1 VRQISG
7 LFFYYIAAED
17 PNLFLPMRK
26 RQKLSDSK
34 PQATWITVG
43 TIGLF
48 FFIFGFVTW
57 LNGILIPYLKISCEL
72 NHFESYLVAFA
83 FYVAYVIMAIPSS
96 WVLKRTGLK
105 KGMMYGLFIMAA
117 GALFFIPAAFTR
129 TYFLFLS
136 GLFIMG
142 TGLAIMQT
150 AANPYITILGPIE
163 SAAQRISIMG
173 ICNKSAGVIAT
184 FLFGVMALSDGD
196 ALLAHLRTL
205 DDLQRAI
212 ALDELASRVIIPY
225 LGMAA
230 ILVVIGILIKL
241 SGLPE
246 IDPNVQNSAE
256 DDVYYAS
263 RTSIFQFPFL
273 LLGVIAIFCD
283 VGLEIVA
290 GDTIISYGLSQGI
303 PISIA
308 KHFTS
313 MTMMA
318 SILGYTLG
326 VIAIP
331 RFISQ
336 STALRICAVLGI
348 ILTIAAIASPRLI
361 SVVFV
366 ALLGMANSLIWPSVW
381 PLAIE
386 GLGRFTRIGSSLLIM
401 GNLGGALVPLLYGRL
416 ADVINP
422 QQAYLIV
429 IPCYLF
435 ILYYAMA
442 GHKIGKRVKVVPEP
456 V

>member
-1 VRQISG
+1 MIDKHNSV
-7 LFFYYIAAED
+7 
-17 PNLFLPMRK
+17 K
-26 RQKLSDSK
+26 RPAQES
-34 PQATWITVG
+34 WITVG

-72 NHFESYLVAFA
+72 NHFESYLVAFS

-96 WVLKRTGLK
+96 WLLKRTGLK
-105 KGMMYGLFIMAA
+105 MGMMLGLFVMAG
-117 GALFFIPAAFTR
+117 GALFFIPAAMTR
-129 TYFLFLS
+129 TYSLFLS

-142 TGLAIMQT
+142 TGLAILQT
-150 AANPYITILGPIE
+150 AANPYITMLGPIE

-184 FLFGVMALSDGD
+184 FLFGVMALKNGD
-196 ALLAHLRTL
+196 ALLANLKTMDVAQKAAAL
-205 DDLQRAI
+205 NDLA
-212 ALDELASRVIIPY
+212 ARVIIPY
-225 LGMAA
+225 LAMAA
-230 ILVVIGILIKL
+230 ILVVIGVLVKV

-246 IDPNVQNSAE
+246 IDPNVENAGADEKFYGSK
-256 DDVYYAS
+256 
-263 RTSIFQFPFL
+263 TSIFQFPFL
-273 LLGVIAIFCD
+273 LLGVLAIFCD

-313 MTMMA
+313 LVMIA
-318 SILGYTLG
+318 SIIGYTIG
-326 VIAIP
+326 VIVIP
-331 RFISQ
+331 RYISQ
-336 STALRICAVLGI
+336 SKALRICAILGI
-348 ILTIAAIASPRLI
+348 TLTGLAVVSPKFI

-401 GNLGGALVPLLYGRL
+401 GNLGGALLPLLYGRL
-416 ADVINP
+416 ADIINP
-422 QQAYLIV
+422 QMAYLVV
-429 IPCYLF
+429 IPCYFF
-435 ILYYAMA
+435 ILYYAVA
-442 GHKIGKRVKVVPEP
+442 GHKVGKSAKELPELT
-456 V
+456 

>member
-1 VRQISG
+1 
-7 LFFYYIAAED
+7 
-17 PNLFLPMRK
+17 
-26 RQKLSDSK
+26 
-34 PQATWITVG
+34 VG

-72 NHFESYLVAFA
+72 NHFQSYLVAFS

-96 WVLKRTGLK
+96 WVLRITGLK
-105 KGMMYGLFIMAA
+105 MGMSIGLFIMAA
-117 GALFFIPAAFTR
+117 GALIFIPAANTR

-142 TGLAIMQT
+142 TGLALMQT

-173 ICNKSAGVIAT
+173 ICNKSAGIIAT

-196 ALLAHLRTL
+196 ALLARLKTL
-205 DDLQRAI
+205 NPAERAV

-230 ILVVIGILIKL
+230 ILVTIGILVKV
-241 SGLPE
+241 SRLPE
-246 IDPNVQNSAE
+246 IDPDVKNVGKAE
-256 DDVYYAS
+256 TGYNTK
-263 RTSIFQFPFL
+263 TSILQFPFL

-290 GDTIISYGLSQGI
+290 GDTIISYGLSQEI
-303 PISIA
+303 PVSIA

-313 MTMMA
+313 LTMIA
-318 SILGYTLG
+318 SIIGYSAG
-326 VIAIP
+326 IIAIP

-336 STALRICAVLGI
+336 SKALRVCAILGI
-348 ILTIAAIASPRLI
+348 ILTLVAIASPKMI
-361 SVVFV
+361 SVVFI

-381 PLAIE
+381 PLAID

-401 GNLGGALVPLLYGRL
+401 GNLGGALLPLIYGRL
-416 ADVINP
+416 ADITDP
-422 QQAYLIV
+422 KLAYIIV
-429 IPCYLF
+429 IPCYF
-435 ILYYAMA
+435 YILYYAIA
-442 GHKIGKRVKVVPEP
+442 GHKVGKRIKSSE
-456 V
+456 